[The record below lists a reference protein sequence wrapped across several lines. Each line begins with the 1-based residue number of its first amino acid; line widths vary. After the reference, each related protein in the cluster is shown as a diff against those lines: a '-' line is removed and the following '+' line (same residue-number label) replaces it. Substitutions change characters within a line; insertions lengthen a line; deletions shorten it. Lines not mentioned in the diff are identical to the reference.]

1 MMLANEVPI
10 EAAPRPVR
18 VPLGQ
23 LVDIPRSIE
32 VQHQIDL
39 KKQIL
44 PIGLVGAGGLAMF
57 LGSQLPSPGKWIGM
71 LAGAG
76 LAGGGIYLLF
86 QDGDAAAEA
95 GPPGT
100 GPAEPPASPGTGP
113 TPVET
118 QPPFTPSE
126 VEAFRMVDGEIVSP
140 GWWDEIEAGGI
151 FTESY
156 KVQASIH
163 NPSPVAV
170 TFDLELDVEETPFYA
185 PFNNPGEA
193 VTNNQVQTV
202 TLGAG
207 QQQNYVFTMNL
218 QVPRLA
224 AYAEVR
230 ATLFKRRTISSARV
244 RLHDTAFVA
253 R

>member
-1 MMLANEVPI
+1 MMLANEIPM
-10 EAAPRPVR
+10 ARAPRPVR

-23 LVDIPRSIE
+23 LVDIPESIE
-32 VQHQIDL
+32 VQHQIDV

-44 PIGLVGAGGLAMF
+44 PIGLIGAGGLAIV
-57 LGSQLPSPGKWIGM
+57 LGNQLPGAAKWVGM

-76 LAGGGIYLLF
+76 LAGGGVYLLF
-86 QDGDAAAEA
+86 QGDGAANEA
-95 GPPGT
+95 LPPGTLPSDTPDSPGT
-100 GPAEPPASPGTGP
+100 GPA
-113 TPVET
+113 PVEA

-126 VEAFRMVDGEIVSP
+126 VDAFNLVEGEIVSP

-156 KVQASIH
+156 KVQVTVY

-185 PFNNPGEA
+185 PLNNAGEM

-202 TLGAG
+202 TLAAG
-207 QQQNYVFTMNL
+207 QQQNYVFTMDL

-230 ATLFKRRTISSARV
+230 ATLYKRRTISSARV
-244 RLHDTAFVA
+244 RLHDTAFIA